1 MDLEWMLDNDGDVN
15 EPLTSFHD
23 FNLVCDNAL
32 SNSDDMLAK
41 SSVDAPSTNLCKLA
55 PSGCR
60 ARHGLRALLLLLL
73 LLGAGRSKIGAALTT
88 PLAASEVI

>member
-60 ARHGLRALLLLLL
+60 SRHCQRALL
-73 LLGAGRSKIGAALTT
+73 LLGAGGLRLGLR
-88 PLAASEVI
+88 